1 MTPIRRIET
10 GVPNLDALFGG
21 GIPKGSLVVFGGPPG
36 SGKTI
41 LAEQICFHNASPE
54 QRVLFFSTLSESTAK
69 TLLHLQQ
76 FSYFDPKKLDG
87 AIEFVDLGEILR
99 GNGIRETSALIME
112 HVKRIKPAMVV
123 VDSFKV
129 FEDLS
134 GSREELRK
142 FGYEIAIQ
150 MMAWEC
156 TTLLLGEF
164 APRDFESN
172 PVFSIVDG
180 LVVLTQRDVCGE
192 SQRFC
197 QIIKMRGTTH
207 VRDEHTFAITE
218 HGIELF
224 APRVTIQRKERPSD
238 SPRAL
243 TGISKLD
250 ELIGQGIPRGSAL
263 LVGGAAGTGK
273 TVLLLEFIYQ
283 GAKRFGEKGIIFSFE
298 ETDER
303 LRAAARGLGWD
314 LDEEIA
320 HKRVE
325 IVFIPQPT
333 IMIEAHLSMM
343 QERMR
348 TFGARRVAIDSLS
361 VFLHKIADPVVAR
374 EKIFQLA
381 SIVQNLGAVGL
392 FATDIPYGSGQ
403 ISRFGV
409 EETVVD
415 GIVLLTSTEEGHDRQ
430 RYLEVYK
437 LRNTAHLGG
446 RHSMVIGPSGIAIY
460 PRYDVG
466 DEAQPPPVEPE
477 RRFTTGVAGLD
488 PLVGGGLL
496 ERSVTLVSGS
506 TGIGKSTLALQFVLE
521 GARLGERGLYVAL
534 EEGPA
539 QLKKSAAGLG
549 LPLEAALAEGSVEI
563 VHLSR
568 HEVRSGQLLALLT
581 DRIRAQRAVRLAL
594 DGANHLEDKGLSA
607 DQVRQLLYALM
618 VRFKTLGVTSLLTL
632 ESSSM
637 FSIDTTSDAG
647 LSPVADN
654 LVFLRWAKDADLL
667 VRTLTVVKTRAS
679 VHNHGTHA
687 FEIGAGGLLLAKK

>member
-1 MTPIRRIET
+1 MIPIQRIES
-10 GVPNLDALFGG
+10 GVPNLDALIGG
-21 GIPKGSLVVFGGPPG
+21 GIPKGSLIVFGGPPG

-41 LAEQICFHNASPE
+41 LAEQICFHNASPDR
-54 QRVLFFSTLSESTAK
+54 RVLYFSTLSESTAK

-76 FSYFDPKKLDG
+76 FSYFDAQKVDS

-99 GNGIRETSALIME
+99 GKGTQEASTLIMD
-112 HVKRIKPAMVV
+112 HVRRVKPAMVV

-129 FEDLS
+129 FDDLS

-164 APRDFESN
+164 APRDFQSN
-172 PVFSIVDG
+172 PLFSIVDG
-180 LVVLTQRDVCGE
+180 LFMLTQRDVSGE
-192 SQRFC
+192 SQRIC

-207 VRDEHTFAITE
+207 VRDEHTFTITDD
-218 HGIELF
+218 GIELF
-224 APRVTIQRKERPSD
+224 APRVTISRETRPVD
-238 SPRAL
+238 PTRVR

-250 ELIGQGIPRGSAL
+250 DLLGEGIPRGSSL

-273 TVLLLEFIYQ
+273 TVLLLEFVYQ
-283 GAKRFGEKGIIFSFE
+283 GAKRFGEKGIVFSFE

-303 LRAAARGLGWD
+303 LRAAARALGWD
-314 LDEEIA
+314 LDGEIA
-320 HKRVE
+320 RGMVE
-325 IVFIPQPT
+325 IVFIPQPS
-333 IMIEAHLSMM
+333 IMIEGHLLMM
-343 QERMR
+343 QERIR
-348 TFGARRVAIDSLS
+348 SFGARRVAIDSLS
-361 VFLHKIADPVVAR
+361 VFLHKVEDPVVAR

-430 RYLEVYK
+430 RYVEVYK

-446 RHSMVIGPSGIAIY
+446 RHSMVIGPGGIAIY
-460 PRYDVG
+460 PRYDVA
-466 DEAQPPPVEPE
+466 DDSQPPPVEPE
-477 RRFTTGVAGLD
+477 RRLPIGVAGLD
-488 PLVGGGLL
+488 PLFGGGLL
-496 ERSVTLVSGS
+496 GRSVTLVSGS
-506 TGIGKSTLALQFVLE
+506 AGIGKSTLALQFVLE
-521 GARLGERGLYVAL
+521 GARLGQRGLYVAL

-539 QLKKSAAGLG
+539 QLKKTAAGLG
-549 LPLEAALAEGSVEI
+549 LPLESALAGGSVEI

-568 HEVRSGQLLALLT
+568 HEIRSGQLLAVLT
-581 DRIRAQRAVRLAL
+581 DRIRAHHAVRLAL

-607 DQVRQLLYALM
+607 DQVRQLLYTLM
-618 VRFKTLGVTSLLTL
+618 VRFKSLGVTSLLTL

-637 FSIDTTSDAG
+637 FSMDTTSDAG

-654 LVFLRWAKDADLL
+654 LVFLRWAKNADLL
-667 VRTLTVVKTRAS
+667 ERTLTVVKTRAS
-679 VHNHGTHA
+679 AHDHGTHG
-687 FEIGAGGLLLAKK
+687 FEIGAGGLRLR